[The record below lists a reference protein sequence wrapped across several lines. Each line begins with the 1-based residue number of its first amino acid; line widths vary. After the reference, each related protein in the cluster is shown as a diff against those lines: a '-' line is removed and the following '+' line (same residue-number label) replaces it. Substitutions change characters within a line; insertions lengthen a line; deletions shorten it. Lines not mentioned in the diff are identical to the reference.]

1 MTSILAERG
10 RLRESADRYLVE
22 CFARQTVPHVNE
34 FARQIDVPQRS
45 LGRWFVAE
53 TGMRI
58 ARYFKNAQ
66 VERAKELLTTTD
78 LPVSAIADAAAFG
91 TRMTFFR
98 AFKRATGMTPDEFRS
113 RQRLLVQ

>member
-1 MTSILAERG
+1 MTSILTGRG
-10 RLRESADRYLVE
+10 RLREAADCYLAE

-34 FARQIDVPQRS
+34 FARQIHVPQRS

-53 TGMRI
+53 TGTRI
-58 ARYFKNAQ
+58 GRYFKDAQ
-66 VERAKELLTTTD
+66 IERAKELLATTD
-78 LPVSAIADAAAFG
+78 LPVSTIADAAAFG

-98 AFKRATGMTPDEFRS
+98 AFKRATGLTPDDFRS